1 MVWFAK
7 QKCTHPKDRLT
18 NDESVAI
25 LLYTIEWEPCEKS
38 FYVLLNVALRAEKR
52 DTLRPWFSY
61 LRLMINALQK
71 LPAVPET
78 TVYRGDETITW
89 WGFSSCTRSIETLN
103 NELFSVLN
111 ANPGKVFNRIHFTK
125 MKKRFYFFQ
134 LVNSKLWDVLTKEMD
149 LN

>member
-18 NDESVAI
+18 SDESAAI

-38 FYVLLNVALRAEKR
+38 FYILLNLALRAEKR

-78 TVYRGDETITW
+78 TVYRGGETITW
-89 WGFSSCTRSIETLN
+89 WAFSSCTRSIETLN
-103 NELFSVLN
+103 NEQFLEKYSIAFILQ
-111 ANPGKVFNRIHFTK
+111 R
-125 MKKRFYFFQ
+125 
-134 LVNSKLWDVLTKEMD
+134 
-149 LN
+149 